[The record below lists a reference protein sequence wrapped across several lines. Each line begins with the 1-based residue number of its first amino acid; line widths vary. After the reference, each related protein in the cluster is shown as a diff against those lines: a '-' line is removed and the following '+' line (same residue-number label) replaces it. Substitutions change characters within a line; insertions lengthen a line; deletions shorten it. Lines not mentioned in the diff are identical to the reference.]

1 MNRMR
6 LLKNLGKHWNTAVLI
21 AATMMSASAI
31 ADTREGGY
39 GTGSGMMGGYGTG
52 WMGGHGGGWVLIL
65 LIAVVSG
72 LVGWL
77 IAKNRK

>member
-1 MNRMR
+1 MNRM
-6 LLKNLGKHWNTAVLI
+6 NLRKHWSAAVLI
-21 AATMMSASAI
+21 AAAMMSASAV

-39 GTGSGMMGGYGTG
+39 GMMDGYDTG
-52 WMGGHGGGWVLIL
+52 WMGGHCGGWVLIL